1 MSVTSSNIG
10 PWVINGGSG
19 ITTVSYTQN
28 VLNASD
34 IGAYLTDGNG
44 YQYPPLTNGVD
55 FTVNGVNSYNSA
67 AWTITY
73 PAGTSLLTGW
83 KFNAVLQIPYTQ
95 PYSLSALGGYDPNVV
110 ETKIADRLSL
120 QIQQLNATLA
130 AAVYPSTS
138 AAVAAALAAIGS
150 ANNTF
155 AGNSTFTG
163 TATFNNTVSGSGITT
178 LLSPYLTS
186 STAASTYLTQSNAS
200 STYAPISSI
209 SGTAGQVAVFTG
221 TNATASYSQL
231 SYTNSAS
238 SPGLTLYGTLYPTY
252 TVANSTGSVSA
263 EFSANSVFALVG
275 SYSNHP
281 FCIRTNNTNR
291 FNFLANGN
299 AYYSTQTLTAGST
312 VTWDASTGNDFILTP
327 NQTCTINVTN
337 PQAGAWYILTLT
349 ASSSSYTITF
359 GTNIKSTGTLAT
371 GTVAGK
377 QFVLLYRSDGTN
389 LIEMSRTAAL

>member
-1 MSVTSSNIG
+1 MSTPSTWTTSGPLAGNGSNTSFAYG
-10 PWVINGGSG
+10 QQLQSVNDLQ
-19 ITTVSYTQN
+19 V
-28 VLNASD
+28 
-34 IGAYLTDGNG
+34 YLTDPYNNI
-44 YQYPPLTNGVD
+44 TNLVSGTD
-55 FTVNGVNSYNSA
+55 YLVNIGSQTSA
-67 AWTITY
+67 GGTITY
-73 PAGTSLLTGW
+73 PISGSPLPASWYITLNLAVPLTNAFNISTLTTSTGP
-83 KFNAVLQIPYTQ
+83 V
-95 PYSLSALGGYDPNVV
+95 
-110 ETKIADRLSL
+110 
-120 QIQQLNATLA
+120 IQQAVDRGTLQCLTLQQEINEINTTL
-130 AAVYPSTS
+130 STGPVTS
-138 AAVAAALAAIGS
+138 VNGQTGTVTISLASLYGAPI
-150 ANNTF
+150 
-155 AGNSTFTG
+155 NSPTFTG
-163 TATFNNTVSGSGITT
+163 TVTIPLGASISG
-178 LLSPYLTS
+178 YLT
-186 STAASTYLTQSNAS
+186 TASASATYLTQSNAS